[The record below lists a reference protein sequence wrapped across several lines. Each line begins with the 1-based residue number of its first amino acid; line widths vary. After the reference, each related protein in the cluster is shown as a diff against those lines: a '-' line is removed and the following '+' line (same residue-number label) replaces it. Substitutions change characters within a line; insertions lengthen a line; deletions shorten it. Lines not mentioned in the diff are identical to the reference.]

1 MAETAFEYMLLA
13 LEATATKGTIV
24 DPPTHFLNMAG
35 TITPK
40 AQLYRPAESSGL
52 LAEFTRSKIV
62 KEWTEWQGSGPADVY
77 MLPLLLEMGVK
88 GAGTKATPGGGTNAR
103 TWTYTPT
110 LTADDILSAT
120 MYWGDANI
128 QAFQSGYCMCDE
140 ITISA
145 NAGAADAVTMSAKG
159 WGHAFA
165 KDPPNSLP
173 TRLAAPL
180 LAATDM
186 ELTIDTT
193 SAIGT
198 TAVTGRVVSADV
210 TIPTGVVYK
219 WLGSGPTGGT
229 NFVRHGRKKHHAT
242 MKLVMEL
249 PDAVQYDLWKAATVL
264 KARVKFNG
272 SIIESTL
279 RHYIQ
284 FDIYGPFSDLAWG
297 ELEGANRTIE
307 LTIQSEYNIAATQ
320 QFSVVVQNNRDA
332 L

>member
-1 MAETAFEYMLLA
+1 MAETAFEYMLIA
-13 LEATATKGTIV
+13 LESTSTKGTAV

-52 LAEFTRSKIV
+52 LAEYTRSKIT

-77 MLPLLLEMGVK
+77 TLPVLLSMAAK
-88 GAGTKATPGGGTNAR
+88 GSGTKATPGGGTNAR

-110 LTADDILSAT
+110 LNADDILSAT
-120 MYWGDANI
+120 MYWGDPNI
-128 QAFQSGYCMCDE
+128 QAFAATYCMCDE

-159 WGHAFA
+159 MGRAFA
-165 KDPPNSLP
+165 KDAPNSLP
-173 TRLAAPL
+173 TRTTAPL

-186 ELTIDTT
+186 ELAIDTS

-198 TAVTGRVVSADV
+198 TAVTGRVVSADI

-229 NFVRHGRKKHHAT
+229 NFVRHGRKKHHASL
-242 MKLVMEL
+242 KLVMEL
-249 PDAVQYDLWKAATVL
+249 PDATQYDLWKAATVL
-264 KARVKFNG
+264 KARLKLNG
-272 SIIESTL
+272 AIIESTL

-307 LTIQSEYNIAATQ
+307 LTIQSEYNVSATQ
-320 QFSVVVQNNRDA
+320 QYSIVVQNDHDA